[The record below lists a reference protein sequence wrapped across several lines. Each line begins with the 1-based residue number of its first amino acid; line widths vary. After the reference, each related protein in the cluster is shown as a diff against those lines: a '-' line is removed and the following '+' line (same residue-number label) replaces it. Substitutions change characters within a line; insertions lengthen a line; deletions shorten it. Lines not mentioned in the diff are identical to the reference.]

1 MNAVEPIRSKADI
14 ERMKKALGNPRDK
27 LLFIFG
33 INSALRIS
41 DILALTVGDVRGKD
55 SLAITET
62 KTRKSKRFKLN
73 PAIQKA
79 VRELVPAEA
88 DDSAPLFPSRRR
100 TKSGEHKAIT
110 RVQAWRLLN
119 EAAERAGV
127 NVEIGTHTL
136 RKTMAYH
143 AYKSGVDIA
152 LLMNVLNHSSQRET
166 LRYIGITQE
175 QVNDLFE
182 SINL

>member
-1 MNAVEPIRSKADI
+1 MNTVEPIKSKRDI
-14 ERMKKALGNPRDK
+14 ARMKKALGNPRDK

-41 DILALTVGDVRGKD
+41 DILALKVGDVRGRD
-55 SLAITET
+55 TLAIKET

-79 VRELVPAEA
+79 IRELVPAEA
-88 DDSAPLFPSRRR
+88 DDNDPLFPSRRG
-100 TKSGEHKAIT
+100 TKAIS
-110 RVQAWRLLN
+110 RVQAWRILN
-119 EAAERAGV
+119 DAAKRVGLDI
-127 NVEIGTHTL
+127 EIGTHTL

-175 QVNDLFE
+175 QVNDVFE

>member
-1 MNAVEPIRSKADI
+1 MNTVEPIRKKSDI

-41 DILALTVGDVRGKD
+41 DILALTVGDVRGRD
-55 SLAITET
+55 TLAIKET

-79 VRELVPAEA
+79 IRELVPAEA
-88 DDSAPLFPSRRR
+88 DDNAPLFPSRRG
-100 TKSGEHKAIT
+100 TKAIS
-110 RVQAWRLLN
+110 RVQAWRILN
-119 EAAERAGV
+119 GAAERAGV
-127 NVEIGTHTL
+127 DVEIGTHTL

-143 AYKSGVDIA
+143 AYKAGVDIA
-152 LLMNVLNHSSQRET
+152 LLMNVLSHSSQRET

-175 QVNDLFE
+175 QVNDVFE